1 MQSTIIIITLKIN
14 DMIEHIPTKKL
25 FWYCYELE
33 KYEAT
38 TLEQQVIKKA
48 KQAGF
53 ITDEESAYNLSK
65 LVWIKKM
72 TKHAEDAFK
81 LEEVA
86 EGELLEVTIDNFT
99 QLVERRDKKV
109 SDILELL
116 AKYVLDASPAYK
128 G

>member
-1 MQSTIIIITLKIN
+1 MA
-14 DMIEHIPTKKL
+14 EHILTKKL

-33 KYEAT
+33 KYET
-38 TLEQQVIKKA
+38 TSLEQQVIKKA

-53 ITDEESAYNLSK
+53 ITNAESADNLSK
-65 LVWIKKM
+65 LAWIKKM

-86 EGELLEVTIDNFT
+86 EGEQLEVTIDNFK
-99 QLVERRDKKV
+99 QLVERREKHV
-109 SDILELL
+109 SDVLEML

>member
-1 MQSTIIIITLKIN
+1 MA
-14 DMIEHIPTKKL
+14 EHIPTKKL

-33 KYEAT
+33 KYET
-38 TLEQQVIKKA
+38 TSLEQQVIKKA

-53 ITDEESAYNLSK
+53 ITNAESADNLSK
-65 LVWIKKM
+65 LAWIKKM

-86 EGELLEVTIDNFT
+86 EGEPLEITIDNFK
-99 QLVERRDKKV
+99 QLVERRDKQV

>member
-1 MQSTIIIITLKIN
+1 MA
-14 DMIEHIPTKKL
+14 EHIPTQKL

-33 KYEAT
+33 KYEFT
-38 TLEQQVIKKA
+38 TLEQQVIEKT

-53 ITDEESAYNLSK
+53 ITDSDSVDNLSK
-65 LVWIKKM
+65 LAWIKKM

-86 EGELLEVTIDNFT
+86 EGEPLEVTIDNFK
-99 QLVERRDKKV
+99 QLVERRDKQV

-128 G
+128 S